1 MARQNPPTH
10 QIRRSN
16 GTARR
21 LTAGCAVVALSLS
34 AAACGGDDDASD
46 PIDTT
51 DDVTTDESV
60 TDTTGGAMD
69 TADDMTTDD
78 MTTDDMTTDDM
89 TADDTTADDTTETTM
104 ASTVE
109 DVLTD
114 TLAGEGVDLFL
125 TLLPIVGLDEI
136 TDADEVTILAP
147 SDEAFQSVAADEIAA
162 IIDDPTLVR
171 EVLEAHLVEA
181 PVLSSDLADGD
192 TITPL
197 SGEEIVVSVDGDTVM
212 LGQATVLRPDIMFDG
227 GVIHVIDDII
237 GLPEF

>member
-51 DDVTTDESV
+51 DDVTTDE
-60 TDTTGGAMD
+60 TDD
-69 TADDMTTDD
+69 TTTDD
-78 MTTDDMTTDDM
+78 T